1 MHEIAAFLRLHPP
14 FDALPDD
21 ALDQLAAACEIEF
34 APAGAVLLEQAAPPS
49 RFVWMVRRGE
59 VALHDRDTLVD
70 LLGEGELF
78 GHTSMLTGE
87 RTSFTVTAQEDT
99 LLYRVAEDAIRPF
112 LTRPEGLSF
121 VVRSLAGRVEVR
133 RSAPE
138 ELEAA
143 MLDPAR
149 RPVGELVRRPAVVV
163 PPEAP
168 LRDAARLMVDAGMS
182 SLLVDLG
189 ERLGIV
195 TDSDFRSRV
204 VAAGVP
210 PDTPVSAIMT
220 VPAHT
225 VSAET
230 TGTDA
235 LLEMLERGLR
245 HLPVVDSRRT
255 VIGIVADTDLVA
267 IERRTP
273 FLLRR
278 AIREAA
284 DRETLAS
291 VSRGIGATVIGLHDA
306 RVPSAAISR
315 VMAAVHDAT
324 TRRLLELAE
333 QEFGPPPA
341 RFTWFALGS
350 FARREA
356 VPSSDADSALA
367 WAGEGDDP
375 AIREALLRRAAWVVE
390 GLGMAGI
397 PGCEQGS
404 VASRPLFARSAGG
417 WAAAMRSWLENPAQE
432 KALILVSVLVEGRP
446 VWDADAASATLAAVL
461 GTAPRHRALLR
472 GLARMAVASKPPTG
486 FFRDF
491 VVSHDG
497 ARSGMLDI
505 KRGGL
510 LPVVDIAR
518 WAGMSAGVAAAS
530 TPERLKAGREAGAL
544 SAEAA
549 ATLEVAFDLFTGL
562 RMSRQIEAL
571 RAGRR
576 PDDDIDPRQLDAL
589 TRRYLKDAFRTVAS
603 VQRGLVSDI
612 DLGVL

>member
-1 MHEIAAFLRLHPP
+1 MI
-14 FDALPDD
+14 
-21 ALDQLAAACEIEF
+21 
-34 APAGAVLLEQAAPPS
+34 
-49 RFVWMVRRGE
+49 RRGE
-59 VALHDRDTLVD
+59 VALHDRETLVD

-78 GHTSMLTGE
+78 GHTSVLTGE

-99 LLYRVAEDAIRPF
+99 LLYRMAAEVIRPF
-112 LTRPEGLSF
+112 LTGPEALSF

-133 RSAPE
+133 RRPPE

-143 MLDPAR
+143 MLDPVR
-149 RPVGELVRRPAVVV
+149 RPVGELVRRRAVIV

-168 LRDAARLMVDAGMS
+168 LRDAARLMVDAGTS

-204 VAAGVP
+204 VAAGVA

-220 VPAHT
+220 VPART

-230 TGTDA
+230 TGTDV

-245 HLPVVDSRRT
+245 HLPVLDARRN

-278 AIREAA
+278 EIREAA
-284 DRETLAS
+284 DRETLAA
-291 VSRGIGATVIGLHDA
+291 VSRGIGDTVIGLHDA
-306 RVPSAAISR
+306 RVPPPAISR
-315 VMAAVHDAT
+315 VITAVHDAT
-324 TRRLLELAE
+324 TRRLLELAQ
-333 QEFGPPPA
+333 QELGPPPE

-356 VPSSDADSALA
+356 VPSSDSDSALA
-367 WAGEGDDP
+367 WAGEGEDP
-375 AIREALLRRAAWVVE
+375 AVRDELLRRAAWVVE

-397 PGCEQGS
+397 PACGQGA
-404 VASRPLFARSAGG
+404 VASRPLFARSAGA
-417 WAAAMRSWLENPAQE
+417 WAGAMRSWLENPAQE
-432 KALILVSVLVEGRP
+432 KALILMSVLVDGRP
-446 VWDADAASATLAAVL
+446 VWDADAATATLAGVL
-461 GTAPRHRALLR
+461 ETAPRHRALLR
-472 GLARMAVASKPPTG
+472 GLARMAVANKPPTG

-530 TPERLKAGREAGAL
+530 TTERLRAGRDAGTL
-544 SAEAA
+544 SADAA
-549 ATLEVAFDLFTGL
+549 ATLEVAFDLFTEL
-562 RMSRQIEAL
+562 RMSRQVDAL
-571 RAGRR
+571 RARR
-576 PDDDIDPRQLDAL
+576 TPDDDIDPRQLDAL

-603 VQRGLVSDI
+603 VQRGIVSEI
-612 DLGVL
+612 DLRSL